1 MRSVALGVATVC
13 GVGRAPVAP
22 GTFGSAVGL
31 VLYLPLAALGLP
43 LYALTVVALLFLGIW
58 AADVAER
65 VYGVKD
71 DGRIVIDEVVGQLVT
86 LAPLLVLAPGPQSL
100 LSLVTGFVVFRL
112 FDIWKPGPVRWAEQ
126 NFRGGV
132 GVMMDD
138 VIAGLLSALA
148 LGATVLAGQA

>member
-1 MRSVALGVATVC
+1 MPPTAVSRGCAATAVPAGSTIEARENAPEISVLVRSVALGVATAC

-71 DGRIVIDEVVGQLVT
+71 DGRIVIDEVVGQLIT

-100 LSLVTGFVVFRL
+100 LGLVTGFVVFRL
-112 FDIWKPGPVRWAEQ
+112 FD
-126 NFRGGV
+126 
-132 GVMMDD
+132 
-138 VIAGLLSALA
+138 
-148 LGATVLAGQA
+148 T